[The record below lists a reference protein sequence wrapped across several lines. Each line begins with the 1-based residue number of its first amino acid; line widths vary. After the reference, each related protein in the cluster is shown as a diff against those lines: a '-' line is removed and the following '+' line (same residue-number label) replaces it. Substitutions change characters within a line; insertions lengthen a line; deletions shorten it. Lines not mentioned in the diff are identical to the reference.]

1 VTQHDVVAFRALSDD
16 EAIAWLVAHAP
27 VTCSNAELARQFGWN
42 DTKVA
47 RRLAAWARDGRVVRQ
62 FSGLTG
68 GEPIGEPA
76 GAVPSPAEVAEPAV
90 EQQVPAIVETPVLA
104 VCRVG
109 EPVRGSWGHRL
120 LAYVTAVAL
129 ATAAAYF
136 SIGGLAELF
145 PAQATAV
152 TVLGALLEGT
162 KLVMVAWL
170 AANWR
175 AAHGLLRLVM
185 VLLVLG
191 LVTVNAGGTYARLV
205 ESHLSPMTAAST
217 SVGERIGVLDA
228 RIAEAARRVAGIEVQ
243 ERELGDAI
251 GRMKPKQAL
260 AAAAD
265 QAKHREALARARQ
278 EAADALVVLEGQRAG
293 LEAERARVAAQTGP
307 TRFLAAQ
314 LGTDPESVIRWLVAL
329 LVMLIDPSAVVLTI
343 AASRRK

>member
-1 VTQHDVVAFRALSDD
+1 MRALTED
-16 EAIAWLVAHAP
+16 EAIAWIVSHAP
-27 VTCSNAELARQFGWN
+27 VSRSNAELARQFGWN

-68 GEPIGEPA
+68 GESMGEPA
-76 GAVPSPAEVAEPAV
+76 GAVPVTADRTPAG
-90 EQQVPAIVETPVLA
+90 EQSALALVETPVFVEA
-104 VCRVG
+104 PA
-109 EPVRGSWGHRL
+109 PVVEAHGGSWGHRL
-120 LAYVTAVAL
+120 LAYVTAIAL

-136 SIGGLAELF
+136 SIGGLVELF

-191 LVTVNAGGTYARLV
+191 LVTVNAGGTFARLI
-205 ESHLSPMTAAST
+205 ESHLGPTAAAST
-217 SVGERIGVLDA
+217 SVGERIGILDA
-228 RIAEAARRVAGIEVQ
+228 RIAEAARRVAGIEAQ

-265 QAKHREALARARQ
+265 QAKRPETIAKARQ
-278 EAADALVVLEGQRAG
+278 EAADRLVELQGARAR
-293 LEAERARVAAQTGP
+293 LEAERARVAAQAGP
-307 TRFLAAQ
+307 ARFLAAQ
-314 LGTDPESVIRWLVAL
+314 LGTDPETVIRWLVAL
-329 LVMLIDPSAVVLTI
+329 LVLLIDPSAIVLTI
-343 AASRRK
+343 AAARGRRSDG